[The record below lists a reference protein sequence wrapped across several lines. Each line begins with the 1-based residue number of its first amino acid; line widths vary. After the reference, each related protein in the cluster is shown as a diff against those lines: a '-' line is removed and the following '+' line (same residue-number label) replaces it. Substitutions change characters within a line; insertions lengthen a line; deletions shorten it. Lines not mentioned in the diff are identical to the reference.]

1 MSTFVVFA
9 LCVVAASCIFDSIE
23 YTRSEKLLYKVGTGH
38 VNIDAS
44 RTKGGGLQ
52 ALANFAQRVV
62 TLGAKKNATAVHPK
76 AVTDVKTHQAI
87 LRLAKLQSQAS
98 AEANSTVP
106 ASLGANETRPSADD
120 GDEQQFSFADSSN
133 AEGHWETSDWLV
145 WLVSGPI
152 VTASV
157 TMFVYYTY
165 GISWAAS
172 IFVVL
177 GVVDVVALYMNI

>member
-1 MSTFVVFA
+1 VMSTFVVFA
-9 LCVVAASCIFDSIE
+9 LCVVAASCIFDSVE
-23 YTRSEKLLYKVGTGH
+23 YNRSEKLLYKVGTGN

-62 TLGAKKNATAVHPK
+62 ALGAKKNSTSVNHKPMIK
-76 AVTDVKTHQAI
+76 HQAM
-87 LRLAKLQSQAS
+87 LRLAKLQSQDSSQANATAS
-98 AEANSTVP
+98 APLSR
-106 ASLGANETRPSADD
+106 NETHPTS
-120 GDEQQFSFADSSN
+120 DESDEIQDSFFDSSN
-133 AEGHWETSDWLV
+133 AEGRWATSDWLV

-152 VTASV
+152 VTVSV

-172 IFVVL
+172 IFVIL
-177 GVVDVVALYMNI
+177 GVVDVLALYMNV